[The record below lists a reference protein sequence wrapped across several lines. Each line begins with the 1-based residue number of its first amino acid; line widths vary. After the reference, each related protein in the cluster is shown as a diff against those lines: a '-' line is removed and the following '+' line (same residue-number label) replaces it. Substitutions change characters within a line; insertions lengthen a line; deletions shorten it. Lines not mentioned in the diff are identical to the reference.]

1 MIHLSLISSAFPVK
15 GKRFAESTF
24 LAAIYIIL
32 LYSLFGMLA
41 DLCGSQF
48 VLTVFLSFLDK
59 LNCLGL
65 HYGANEKACPV
76 GVLMPCPLNVRKIW

>member
-1 MIHLSLISSAFPVK
+1 M
-15 GKRFAESTF
+15 
-24 LAAIYIIL
+24 AAIYIVL

-65 HYGANEKACPV
+65 HSGANEMA
-76 GVLMPCPLNVRKIW
+76 CPLNVRKIW